1 MKQYKL
7 IRSFD
12 ALIVCVLLDGK
23 NSIPFDPANTDY
35 QQFKK
40 HLAEGGELQDAE
52 GQVMTPEAVQAF
64 VATLP

>member
-1 MKQYKL
+1 MYKL
-7 IRSFD
+7 KNTFDGGQVIIRVGD
-12 ALIVCVLLDGK
+12 CAC
-23 NSIPFDPANTDY
+23 IPFAPANTDY